1 VQWIS
6 LQREI
11 VSRVGRKNSLKNKA
25 IAEAIEK
32 ILYHFGSK
40 EIFKVKAHRERCIL
54 RHAKG
59 VKNGQHWHA
68 IASISALEMGL
79 AGLHNL
85 FFDLHMDNVCSVVC
99 VDYVA
104 RVFHRG

>member
-1 VQWIS
+1 MKIGAIGG
-6 LQREI
+6 EP
-11 VSRVGRKNSLKNKA
+11 VSRATAKNPLKNKA
-25 IAEAIEK
+25 IAEAIGK

-40 EIFKVKAHRERCIL
+40 AIFEVKARRERCIL

-68 IASISALEMGL
+68 IAPISALEMGQ